1 MATWVDAA
9 SSIMIVVSR
18 LSLIKGGNKGVDSD
32 LLAEV
37 SAEAFETAAA
47 AASQPSR
54 GACFRD
60 SEA

>member
-37 SAEAFETAAA
+37 SAEAFETAATA
-47 AASQPSR
+47 TS
-54 GACFRD
+54 
-60 SEA
+60 